1 MKKEQIKIN
10 NINLQEKWSIE
21 FDKIAYHD
29 TSCEIEAGGKEC
41 TCYLSDI
48 KPFIHRQKQESYKQ
62 GCVDTAEYWRGEV
75 EKARKEVIEEMKL
88 KV

>member
-1 MKKEQIKIN
+1 MKQTKEESKDSWECDYFNKFADEKIDNERYVQI
-10 NINLQEKWSIE
+10 L
-21 FDKIAYHD
+21 D
-29 TSCEIEAGGKEC
+29 
-41 TCYLSDI
+41 
-48 KPFIHRQKQESYKQ
+48 FIRHQKQESYTQ